1 MDSRQLLQTA
11 AGELHGPTQ
20 QAHPFVPQFVARQ
33 GQVCQALVV
42 DESRGQVLAGGGCEP
57 AAPQAAR
64 REARKEM
71 MAQPVKNPPASAGDT
86 ADAGSIPGSGGI
98 YWRRA
103 RQPPPVSFPGE
114 FHGERSLA
122 GYHLW
127 GHKRVRQD
135 LATKQK

>member
-71 MAQPVKNPPASAGDT
+71 TAQPVKNPPASAGDT
-86 ADAGSIPGSGGI
+86 ADAGSIPGSGGSPGGEHGNPLQYPSLENSMERGAWRATI
-98 YWRRA
+98 YG
-103 RQPPPVSFPGE
+103 V
-114 FHGERSLA
+114 
-122 GYHLW
+122 
-127 GHKRVRQD
+127 
-135 LATKQK
+135 TKE

>member
-71 MAQPVKNPPASAGDT
+71 TAQPVKNPPASAGGFVLILSSQLPGVWSLLACKMRAEKAPLKLREQSRRT
-86 ADAGSIPGSGGI
+86 ASLT
-98 YWRRA
+98 
-103 RQPPPVSFPGE
+103 SFFLGPD
-114 FHGERSLA
+114 SM
-122 GYHLW
+122 
-127 GHKRVRQD
+127 
-135 LATKQK
+135 